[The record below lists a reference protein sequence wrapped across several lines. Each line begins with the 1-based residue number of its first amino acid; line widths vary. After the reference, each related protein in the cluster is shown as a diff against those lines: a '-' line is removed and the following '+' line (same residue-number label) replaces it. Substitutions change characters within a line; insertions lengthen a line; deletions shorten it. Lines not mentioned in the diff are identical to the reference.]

1 MDINRH
7 LIQKKKLA
15 THTFTHPAASCVNL
29 PRDEGRPVF
38 LFLVFRR
45 LFFFKKYQNVI
56 CVVARPLTEQLAN
69 TERSS

>member
-45 LFFFKKYQNVI
+45 LFLKKKNIKMLFV
-56 CVVARPLTEQLAN
+56 L
-69 TERSS
+69 